1 MGGCKREQM
10 LRYPLRMLVVMLSL
24 MLSASDT
31 DDVAGLVR
39 RAQTVAAKADASW
52 SDAQY
57 TTYSNEVVAWRK
69 EAQAVQ
75 GRPTLGKK
83 DAIALLNA
91 RATVAE
97 RYRTV
102 LSTQPVP
109 KSMSMLGEQAT
120 AVWKDSVNKWMR
132 SLAAEAAALKDEAK
146 QRAKAP

>member
-1 MGGCKREQM
+1 MF
-10 LRYPLRMLVVMLSL
+10 VMLSL
-24 MLSASDT
+24 LLAASDT
-31 DDVAGLVR
+31 EDVAGLVK

-57 TTYSNEVVAWRK
+57 TTYSDEVVAWRK
-69 EAQAVQ
+69 QAQDVQ
-75 GRPTLGKK
+75 ARPTLKKK

-109 KSMSMLGEQAT
+109 KSMKMLGQQA
-120 AVWKDSVNKWMR
+120 ASVWQDSVNTWVR
-132 SLAAEAAALKDEAK
+132 SLASEVTALKEEAR

>member
-1 MGGCKREQM
+1 M
-10 LRYPLRMLVVMLSL
+10 LVMLSL
-24 MLSASDT
+24 LLAASDT
-31 DDVAGLVR
+31 EDVAGLVK

-57 TTYSNEVVAWRK
+57 TTYSDEVVAWRK
-69 EAQAVQ
+69 QAQDVQ
-75 GRPTLGKK
+75 ARPTLKKK

-109 KSMSMLGEQAT
+109 KSMKMLGQQA
-120 AVWKDSVNKWMR
+120 ASVWQDSVNTWVR
-132 SLAAEAAALKDEAK
+132 SLASEVTALKEEAR

>member
-1 MGGCKREQM
+1 MF
-10 LRYPLRMLVVMLSL
+10 VMLSL
-24 MLSASDT
+24 LLAASDT
-31 DDVAGLVR
+31 EDVAALVK

-57 TTYSNEVVAWRK
+57 TTYSDEVVAWRK
-69 EAQAVQ
+69 EAQVVQ
-75 GRPTLGKK
+75 ARPSLKKK

-109 KSMSMLGEQAT
+109 RSMKMLGEQA
-120 AVWKDSVNKWMR
+120 ASVWRDSVNTWVR
-132 SLAAEAAALKDEAK
+132 SLASEVTALKQEAR

>member
-1 MGGCKREQM
+1 M
-10 LRYPLRMLVVMLSL
+10 LVMLSL
-24 MLSASDT
+24 LLAASDT
-31 DDVAGLVR
+31 EDVAGLVK

-57 TTYSNEVVAWRK
+57 TTYSEEVVAWRK
-69 EAQAVQ
+69 QAQDVQ
-75 GRPTLGKK
+75 ARPTLKKK

-109 KSMSMLGEQAT
+109 KSMKMLGQQA
-120 AVWKDSVNKWMR
+120 ASVWQDSVNTWVR
-132 SLAAEAAALKDEAK
+132 SLASEVTALKDEAR